1 MRDGTTVAVT
11 AREVSVMPME
21 SVTVTMTLELPVDEG
36 EQDKG
41 FEFAEAH
48 PAGSPLHE
56 YE

>member
-1 MRDGTTVAVT
+1 MAVT
-11 AREVSVMPME
+11 AREVSVIPKE
-21 SVTVTMTLELPVDEG
+21 SVTVTVTLELPVEEG

-41 FEFAEAH
+41 FEFEEEH